1 MLYPVN
7 DSLQS
12 LLGDTL
18 RDSRWDMPYLGMQV
32 LIEGL
37 ALAAFGMIRDTTTK
51 PLPKQILAYIMQDEA
66 RHVAFGRM
74 ALRDYYR
81 QLTDA
86 ELRER
91 EEFVIEGCYLM
102 RDRLRGIEVLEN
114 FGVPRAEAEEYSEQS
129 EFLHLFR
136 KLLFSRIVPC
146 VKDIGLWGERLQ
158 KAYLDMGVFE
168 LGDASLDL
176 LMSQDEEIAEALDRE
191 RFAAE
196 ERERVAEVAQAVADG
211 ATEAS

>member
-1 MLYPVN
+1 MTYPIN

-18 RDSRWDMPYLGMQV
+18 SDSRWDMPYLGMQV

-37 ALAAFGMIRDTTTK
+37 ALAAFGMLRDTTDK
-51 PLPKQILAYIMQDEA
+51 PLPKQILAYVMQDEA

-74 ALRDYYR
+74 ALRDYYK

-102 RDRLRGIEVLEN
+102 RDRLRGAEVLED
-114 FGVPRAEAEEYSEQS
+114 FGIPRAEAEELSERS
-129 EFLHLFR
+129 EYLQLFR
-136 KLLFSRIVPC
+136 RLLFSRIVPC

-158 KAYLDMGVFE
+158 RAYLDMGVFDM
-168 LGDASLDL
+168 GDSNLDL
-176 LMSQDEEIAEALDRE
+176 LMSQDEEIAEQLDAE

-196 ERERVAEVAQAVADG
+196 ESARVAEVADAIAQG
-211 ATEAS
+211 AAEA